1 MTAALQLEGV
11 TPAVCAQ
18 SLKRS
23 HMPMP
28 VPARSQLVMEVLKHL
43 EGAYA
48 LLFKSSLYPGEMV
61 ACKRGSPLILGIRE
75 APDGSSV
82 RLASVHDES
91 LSHAA
96 ESLECFIASDA
107 SAVVEHTKKC
117 ARVEGVGL
125 GPLSPCQYGRRA

>member
-1 MTAALQLEGV
+1 MPS
-11 TPAVCAQ
+11 PAC
-18 SLKRS
+18 L
-23 HMPMP
+23 
-28 VPARSQLVMEVLKHL
+28 QLVMEVLKHL

-75 APDGSSV
+75 APDGASV

-117 ARVEGVGL
+117 AVV
-125 GPLSPCQYGRRA
+125 

>member
-1 MTAALQLEGV
+1 MLEALYLR
-11 TPAVCAQ
+11 CD
-18 SLKRS
+18 SL
-23 HMPMP
+23 PM
-28 VPARSQLVMEVLKHL
+28 QLVMEVLKHL

-75 APDGSSV
+75 APDGSTV

-117 ARVEGVGL
+117 VLLHPSLASVAVCDHKE
-125 GPLSPCQYGRRA
+125 PPCFKDAAACPGCC